1 MLKVGITGQSGFIG
15 THLFNFFNLKKE
27 ELIVIP
33 FDDNFFQIYDNLKS
47 WVIECDVIIHLAGM
61 NRHADESV
69 IYDTNIRLVKQ
80 LIEVLEESKKTPH
93 LLFASSL
100 QEIRDNKY
108 GKSKKEGRELFA
120 NWAKK
125 NNARFTGLVIPNVF
139 GPFGNPYYNS
149 VVATFSYQ
157 LTHFENPK
165 IDVDGKLKLI
175 YVGELAEVVYK
186 IIIESITGD
195 EYLVSHSSEKKV
207 SEILKL
213 LNEYNT
219 TYSDTGIIPKLKDRF
234 EVNLFNTFRSYLD
247 HKNRYPV
254 FFQKKIDDRGLFV
267 EVTKAEVGGQIS
279 FSSTKSGITRGNHFH
294 TRKIERFA
302 VIKGEALIQLRQVG
316 KNEVMNFYL
325 SGEKPSYVDMPVW
338 FTHNITNVGKEELLT
353 FFWINEFYNEEDPDT
368 FLEIV

>member
-15 THLFNFFNLKKE
+15 THLYNYLNLKKDK
-27 ELIVIP
+27 LTVVP
-33 FDDNFFQIYDNLKS
+33 FYDNFFQNYDNLKS
-47 WVIECDVIIHLAGM
+47 WVLECDVIIHLAAM

-80 LIEVLEESKKTPH
+80 LIEALEDTGKTPH

-108 GKSKKEGRELFA
+108 GRSKKEGRELFA
-120 NWAKK
+120 NWARN
-125 NNARFTGLVIPNVF
+125 NNARFTGMVIPNVF

-157 LTHFENPK
+157 LTHAEDPK
-165 IDVDGKLKLI
+165 IDVDGNLKLI

-186 IIIESITGD
+186 IIIDGTTGD
-195 EYLVSHSSEKKV
+195 EYPVSHSSEKKV

-213 LNEYNT
+213 LNEYKT
-219 TYSDTGIIPKLKDRF
+219 VYSDSGIIPMLKDRF

-254 FFQKKIDDRGLFV
+254 CFQKKIDNRGFFV
-267 EVTKAEVGGQIS
+267 EVAKAEIGGQIS
-279 FSSTKSGITRGNHFH
+279 FSSTHSGITRGNHFH

-302 VIKGEALIQLRQVG
+302 VIKGEALIQLRQIG
-316 KNEVMNFYL
+316 KNEGMNFYL

-338 FTHNITNVGKEELLT
+338 FTHNITNIGKEELLT

-368 FLEIV
+368 YFEIV